1 MKKVEIGTSG
11 MMASQIAM
19 GTWSMGGDVQWG
31 SQDEEISLKAIRT
44 AVEEGMNL
52 IDTAPAYGFGYS
64 ERLVGKAIKEIPRD
78 QILVQTKCGFWW
90 KDDEGAL
97 LIERDGRV
105 CRRNLS
111 RRAIMDGVKDSIKN
125 LDVDYIDILVT
136 HHQAREPFLT
146 PVSETF
152 GALEELKKEGTIRAI
167 GISNCNMAEIEDYL
181 SCGTIDV
188 IQEHFNMLEPETAN
202 EFLPVCEKNQITFQG
217 FSILK
222 QGLLTGKYGMDYQL
236 SAENVRNRSHWFQLE
251 NRKKILEMLD
261 GWKPFCE
268 KYDCNLANLVVAWSA
283 KKSSRLIILG
293 GGRKEQHVRDYLK
306 GGALTLE
313 EQDYDRMN
321 QDIVRI
327 LGVQV

>member
-1 MKKVEIGTSG
+1 MKKVEIGTTG
-11 MMASQIAM
+11 MMASRIAM
-19 GTWSMGGDVQWG
+19 GTWSMGGDIQWG
-31 SQDEEISLKAIRT
+31 KQDEEISLKAIRT
-44 AVEEGMNL
+44 AVEEGVNL

-64 ERLVGKAIKEIPRD
+64 ERLVGKAIREIPRD

-111 RRAIMDGVKDSIKN
+111 RRAIMDGVKDSIRN

-181 SCGTIDV
+181 SCGKVDV

-202 EFLPVCEKNQITFQG
+202 EFLPVCEKNRITFQG

-222 QGLLTGKYGMDYQL
+222 QGLLTGKYGMDYQV

-268 KYDCNLANLVVAWSA
+268 KYCCNPASLAVAWSA
-283 KKSSRLIILG
+283 KKSPRMIILG
-293 GGRKEQHVRDYLK
+293 GGRKEKHVRDYLR
-306 GGALTLE
+306 GGELVLE
-313 EQDYDRMN
+313 EQDYERMN
-321 QDIVRI
+321 QDIARI

>member
-1 MKKVEIGTSG
+1 MNKIEIGTSG

-19 GTWSMGGDVQWG
+19 GTWSMGGDIQWG
-31 SQDEEISLKAIRT
+31 TQDEKISLKAIRT
-44 AVEEGMNL
+44 AVEEGINL

-64 ERLVGKAIKEIPRD
+64 EQLVGKAIKELPRD

-90 KDDEGAL
+90 KDDEGSV

-111 RRAIMDGVKDSIKN
+111 RRAIMDGVKDSLQN

-136 HHQAREPFLT
+136 HQQAREPFLT
-146 PVSETF
+146 PVSETMQ
-152 GALEELKKEGTIRAI
+152 ALEELKKEGTIRAI
-167 GISNCNMAEIEDYL
+167 GISNCNMAEIEAYL
-181 SCGTIDV
+181 ACGTIDV

-202 EFLPVCEKNQITFQG
+202 EFLPICEKNHITFQG

-236 SAENVRNRSHWFQLE
+236 PAENVRNRSHWFQLE
-251 NRKKILEMLD
+251 NRKKILDMLD
-261 GWKPFCE
+261 CWKPLCE

-283 KKSSRLIILG
+283 KKSPRMLILG
-293 GGRKEQHVRDYLK
+293 GGRKEQHVRDYIK
-306 GGALTLE
+306 GEAMPLEGA
-313 EQDYDRMN
+313 DYEKMN
-321 QDIVRI
+321 KDIVQF

>member
-1 MKKVEIGTSG
+1 MKKIEIGTTG
-11 MMASQIAM
+11 MTASQIAM

-31 SQDEEISLKAIRT
+31 MQDEEISLKAIRT
-44 AVEEGMNL
+44 AVEEGINL

-64 ERLVGKAIKEIPRD
+64 EQLVGKAIKEIPRD

-90 KDDEGAL
+90 KDDEGTL

-152 GALEELKKEGTIRAI
+152 GALEELKKEGTIRAV

-181 SCGTIDV
+181 SCGTVDV

-251 NRKKILEMLD
+251 NRKKVLEMLD
-261 GWKPFCE
+261 GWKPLCE
-268 KYDCNLANLVVAWSA
+268 KYDCSFANLAVAWSA
-283 KKSSRLIILG
+283 KKSPRMIILG

-306 GGALTLE
+306 GGTLALE
-313 EQDYDRMN
+313 EQDYKKIN

-327 LGVQV
+327 LGVQE